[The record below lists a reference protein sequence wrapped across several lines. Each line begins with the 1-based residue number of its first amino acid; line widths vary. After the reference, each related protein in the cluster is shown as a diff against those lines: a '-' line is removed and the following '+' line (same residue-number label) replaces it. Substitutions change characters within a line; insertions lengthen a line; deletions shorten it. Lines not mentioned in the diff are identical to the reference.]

1 MTPLPRNP
9 VPDVPLSLFQP
20 KREKGTRG
28 QKGRSLMD
36 PGHPLA
42 PDTRP
47 LRDKG
52 LVASKNDWAER
63 FV

>member
-1 MTPLPRNP
+1 
-9 VPDVPLSLFQP
+9 
-20 KREKGTRG
+20 
-28 QKGRSLMD
+28 MD